1 MITML
6 IPSRIDSNRLY
17 GKALMRING
26 KELLDYVL
34 EACLKAHLIDFVGII
49 TTDRNDDFDI
59 YEKFCSKIFV
69 YRCPEPDYNNV
80 LLRYDLAIRE
90 IEKTIGKKLKHI
102 MRVTNDCPLL
112 YYKPHIIDIVI
123 AAHLK
128 DNNDFTHN
136 RGRLG
141 YPSGFDVE
149 IMKRDV
155 IKKALKAA
163 TKEEL
168 EHVTLHIKNNPK
180 SFKIGEVDAPF
191 LLGKKK
197 YSIDTKE
204 ELEDIKKIIELLEV

>member
-90 IEKTIGKKLKHI
+90 IEK
-102 MRVTNDCPLL
+102 
-112 YYKPHIIDIVI
+112 
-123 AAHLK
+123 
-128 DNNDFTHN
+128 
-136 RGRLG
+136 
-141 YPSGFDVE
+141 
-149 IMKRDV
+149 
-155 IKKALKAA
+155 ALKAA
-163 TKEEL
+163 TQEER
-168 EHVTLHIKNNPK
+168 EHVTLHIKNNPEL
-180 SFKIGEVDAPF
+180 FKIGEVNAPF
-191 LLGKKK
+191 IMENRK

-204 ELEDIKKIIELLEV
+204 ELENIKKIIELLEV

>member
-59 YEKFCSKIFV
+59 YEKFCGKIFV

-90 IEKTIGKKLKHI
+90 IEKKIDKKIKHV

-136 RGRLG
+136 RGLMG
-141 YPSGFDVE
+141 YPSGFDIE
-149 IMKRDV
+149 IMKREV

-168 EHVTLHIKNNPK
+168 EHVTLHIKNN
-180 SFKIGEVDAPF
+180 SGLFKIGEVDAPF
-191 LLGKKK
+191 VMGNRK

-204 ELEDIKKIIELLEV
+204 ELENIKKIIELLEV